1 MTGMNNTENISIDTS
16 PILELKNIEKHYD
29 EPGGEGIIPVLR
41 GISLIVHQGESLAVT
56 GPSGSGKTTLL
67 NIMGALDQP
76 CKGSVVLSGK
86 NLHGISDRELAMIRN
101 LEVGF
106 VFQLHHLLP
115 QCTVLENVLVPTI
128 PKYDGSKSQNSVGR
142 AIELLEMVGLESH
155 VYHRP
160 GQLSG
165 GERQRAAVVRALIN
179 QPKILLADEPTGS
192 LDEDSA
198 LALAQLLTELNEKQ
212 AMTLVMVTH
221 ASSIALF
228 MKRQLKLDH
237 GILVG

>member
-16 PILELKNIEKHYD
+16 PILELQNIEKHYD

-41 GISLIVHQGESLAVT
+41 GISLTVHQGESVAIT

-76 CKGSVVLSGK
+76 SKGDVLLSGK
-86 NLHGISDRELAMIRN
+86 NLHGLSDRELSMIRN

-128 PKYDGSKSQNSVGR
+128 PKYDESKSQEVVGR

-192 LDEDSA
+192 LDEDSG

-221 ASSIALF
+221 APRVAVF
-228 MKRQLKLDH
+228 MKRQLKLEH